1 MGRDTPLVYQWDN
14 IWKLFLQ
21 KHLHSTEAH
30 KTHVF
35 IALCIISLQ
44 DIFAC
49 FLFFQTSLV
58 AERAGR
64 LQCQLRKFSFCS
76 CTPSFSFLV
85 FLLLG
90 PAIHPCRH
98 FLLLTHWL
106 MFKEDKQHAPLPP
119 PPSLQTQHPHKHTH
133 WTHSSKLSCLNG
145 VDFSPRCRDNRTS
158 EGESPNRQKSPW
170 GADLVAHFTLFV
182 LSP

>member
-21 KHLHSTEAH
+21 KHLHSTETH

-76 CTPSFSFLV
+76 CTPSFSCLV

-106 MFKEDKQHAPLPP
+106 MFKEDKQHAPHP
-119 PPSLQTQHPHKHTH
+119 PPSKPSTHTNTLTEHTALNSPVWMGLTSHPVAGTTGPARGNLPIDKRVREGQT
-133 WTHSSKLSCLNG
+133 L
-145 VDFSPRCRDNRTS
+145 
-158 EGESPNRQKSPW
+158 
-170 GADLVAHFTLFV
+170 
-182 LSP
+182 